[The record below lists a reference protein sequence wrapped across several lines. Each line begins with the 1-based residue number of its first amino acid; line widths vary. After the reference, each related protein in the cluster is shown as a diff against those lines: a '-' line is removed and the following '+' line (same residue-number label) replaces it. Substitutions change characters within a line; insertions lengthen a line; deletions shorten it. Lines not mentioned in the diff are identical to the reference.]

1 MKPRGRGGRGG
12 RGAHSTRAQLRERHP
27 QTCKERTKMVITMV
41 NGGWSL

>member
-12 RGAHSTRAQLRERHP
+12 RGAHSTRASCENAIHKLA
-27 QTCKERTKMVITMV
+27 KERTKMVITII